1 MEYED
6 YQYLRFERKGK
17 GILLVKID
25 RPEVLNATNA
35 RLHNEL
41 TSVWSTLGR
50 DHLTNVVV
58 ITGEGDKAF
67 SAGPHFITC
76 SSNFHIQ
83 LF

>member
-1 MEYED
+1 MDYED

-17 GILLVKID
+17 GILMVKID

-41 TSVWSTLGR
+41 TCVWSTLGR

-58 ITGEGDKAF
+58 ITGGRW
-67 SAGPHFITC
+67 
-76 SSNFHIQ
+76 
-83 LF
+83 